1 MRSIARSVAG
11 VRTAANQKVA
21 DRSPRSGLLPLRF
34 DRHEL
39 AGGVADIGIMIP
51 LACGVAAAA
60 HLSLVTVFVCVA
72 VVYAVTALAFRI
84 PVPVQPMKAMAAA
97 IIALGLSASVVSAAG
112 LEIGLLFLLFAVTP
126 LARYLGRLF
135 PRAVVRGIQLAIGI
149 LLLKSALVMAGA
161 ANAFPGLRAAL
172 RVGGLTLTAGVIV
185 ALAIV
190 AFLLAGRERRRLPGS
205 LLVLGAGALVGVVLA
220 GADLTQ
226 LPPVPSGFQLPLLHL
241 PSLHDAWIALFAV
254 VLPQLP
260 LSLGNSVFATD
271 DVLRH
276 YYGSAARRV
285 TPASICLSLGLVNVA
300 SGLLGG
306 MALCHGSGGATAHY
320 RLGARTAAATLAAA
334 GLYGTLAAGAA
345 FGLSPLFV
353 PGAVLAGMLLFVG
366 AEHCLLLTDLTKV
379 DDIVCAVLIAVVSV
393 ATSDLAIGFLVG
405 WAAFALLRRTPL
417 HVMRLRWPALT
428 ARLAP
433 PPEPLDVKAS

>member
-1 MRSIARSVAG
+1 MRFFVRSVVDG
-11 VRTAANQKVA
+11 RAAATRQV
-21 DRSPRSGLLPLRF
+21 RSPCASLLPLRL

-51 LACGVAAAA
+51 LACGVAAVA

-72 VVYAVTALAFRI
+72 AVYAVTALTFRV

-135 PRAVVRGIQLAIGI
+135 PPAVVRGIQLAIGI
-149 LLLKSALVMAGA
+149 LLLKSALIMAGA
-161 ANAFPGLRAAL
+161 TGAFPGLDASFGI
-172 RVGGLTLTAGVIV
+172 GGLTLTAGVIV

-190 AFLLAGRERRRLPGS
+190 AFLLAGRERRRVPGS
-205 LLVLGAGALVGVVLA
+205 LLVLGAGAAAGIVLVATGVA
-220 GADLTQ
+220 Q
-226 LPPVPSGFQLPLLHL
+226 LPPIPSSAQLPLLHL

-271 DVLRH
+271 DVLHH

-300 SGLLGG
+300 AGLLGG

-320 RLGARTAAATLAAA
+320 RLGARTAGATLAAA
-334 GLYGTLAAGAA
+334 GLYATLAAGAA
-345 FGLSPLFV
+345 LGLSPLFV
-353 PGAVLAGMLLFVG
+353 PGAVLAGMLLYVG

-379 DDIVCAVLIAVVSV
+379 DDIACALLIALVAA
-393 ATSDLAIGFLVG
+393 ATSDLGIGFLVG
-405 WAAFALLRRTPL
+405 WAAFALLKRTPL
-417 HVMRLRWPALT
+417 HDMRLRWPALT

-433 PPEPLDVKAS
+433 PPEPLDVNVS

>member
-1 MRSIARSVAG
+1 MRSSARSIAG
-11 VRTAANQKVA
+11 VRPVA
-21 DRSPRSGLLPLRF
+21 KQAGRPPRSGLLPLRF

-72 VVYAVTALAFRI
+72 AVYAVTALAFRV
-84 PVPVQPMKAMAAA
+84 PVPVQPMKAMAAS
-97 IIALGLSASVVSAAG
+97 IIALGLSASVVSAAS
-112 LEIGLLFLLFAVTP
+112 LEIGLLFLLFALTP

-149 LLLKSALVMAGA
+149 LLIKSALVMAGA
-161 ANAFPGLRAAL
+161 ADALPGLRFGL
-172 RVGGLTLTAGVIV
+172 GLGGLTLTAGVIV

-190 AFLLAGRERRRLPGS
+190 VFLLAGRERQRLPGS
-205 LLVLGAGALVGVVLA
+205 LVVLGAGALVGVVLA
-220 GADLTQ
+220 GAAVSQ
-226 LPPVPSGFQLPLLHL
+226 LPAVPTSVGLPLQHL

-271 DVLRH
+271 DVLHH
-276 YYGSAARRV
+276 YYGRAARRV
-285 TPASICLSLGLVNVA
+285 KPASVCLSLGLVNVA
-300 SGLLGG
+300 AGLVGG

-320 RLGARTAAATLAAA
+320 RLGARTAGATLAAA
-334 GLYGTLAAGAA
+334 GLYASLAAAVA
-345 FGLSPLFV
+345 VGLSPLFI
-353 PGAVLAGMLLFVG
+353 PGAVLAGMLLYVG
-366 AEHCLLLTDLTKV
+366 AEHCLLLTDLTQV
-379 DDIVCAVLIAVVSV
+379 DDIVCAVLIAAV
-393 ATSDLAIGFLVG
+393 ALATNDLAVGFLVG

-417 HVMRLRWPALT
+417 HDMRLRWPALT

-433 PPEPLDVKAS
+433 RPEPLDVSAG

>member
-1 MRSIARSVAG
+1 MRFFARSVAG
-11 VRTAANQKVA
+11 VRSAATYA
-21 DRSPRSGLLPLRF
+21 DGSSRSGLLPLRF

-39 AGGVADIGIMIP
+39 AGGLADIGIMIP

-72 VVYAVTALAFRI
+72 VVYTVTALAFRV
-84 PVPVQPMKAMAAA
+84 PVPVQPMKAMAAS

-126 LARYLGRLF
+126 LARHLGRLF
-135 PRAVVRGIQLAIGI
+135 PPAVVRGIQLAIGI
-149 LLLKSALVMAGA
+149 LLLKSALIMAGA
-161 ANAFPGLRAAL
+161 ANAFPGLRVGL
-172 RVGGLTLTAGVIV
+172 NVGGLTLTAGVIV

-190 AFLLAGRERRRLPGS
+190 AFLLAGRSRQRLPGS
-205 LLVLGAGALVGVVLA
+205 LLVLGAGAVVGIVIA
-220 GADLTQ
+220 GTGIAQ
-226 LPPVPSGFQLPLLHL
+226 LPPIPLSSRLPLLHL

-271 DVLRH
+271 DVLHH
-276 YYGSAARRV
+276 YYGGAARRV
-285 TPASICLSLGLVNVA
+285 TPASICLSLGLINVA

-320 RLGARTAAATLAAA
+320 RLGARTAGATLAAA
-334 GLYGTLAAGAA
+334 GLYATLAAGAA
-345 FGLSPLFV
+345 LGLSPLFV
-353 PGAVLAGMLLFVG
+353 PGAVLAGMLLYVG
-366 AEHCLLLTDLTKV
+366 AEHCLLLTDLTQV
-379 DDIVCAVLIAVVSV
+379 DDIVCAMLIALVAA

-417 HVMRLRWPALT
+417 HDMRLRWPALT

-433 PPEPLDVKAS
+433 PPEPVDLEAS

>member
-1 MRSIARSVAG
+1 MRLFARSVVG
-11 VRTAANQKVA
+11 DRTASNQT
-21 DRSPRSGLLPLRF
+21 DRTLRSGLLPPRF

-60 HLSLVTVFVCVA
+60 HLGLVTVFVCVA

-84 PVPVQPMKAMAAA
+84 PVPVQPMKAMAAS

-112 LEIGLLFLLFAVTP
+112 IEIGLLFLLFALTP
-126 LARYLGRLF
+126 LPRYLGRLF

-149 LLLKSALVMAGA
+149 LLLESALLMAGA
-161 ANAFPGLRAAL
+161 ANALPGLR
-172 RVGGLTLTAGVIV
+172 VGVSVAGMTLTAGIIV
-185 ALAIV
+185 ALIIV

-205 LLVLGAGALVGVVLA
+205 LLVLGVGAVVGIVLA
-220 GADLTQ
+220 GAGVAQ
-226 LPPVPSGFQLPLLHL
+226 LPPIPSNVELPLLHL

-271 DVLRH
+271 DVLHH
-276 YYGSAARRV
+276 YYDGAARRV

-320 RLGARTAAATLAAA
+320 RLGARTAGATLAAA
-334 GLYGTLAAGAA
+334 GLYATLAVAVA

-366 AEHCLLLTDLTKV
+366 AEHCLLLTDLTKA
-379 DDIVCAVLIAVVSV
+379 DDIAGAVLIAAV
-393 ATSDLAIGFLVG
+393 ALATNNLAIGFLVG
-405 WAAFALLRRTPL
+405 WVAFALLRRTSL
-417 HVMRLRWPALT
+417 HDLRLRWPALS

-433 PPEPLDVKAS
+433 PPESLDLKAS

>member
-1 MRSIARSVAG
+1 
-11 VRTAANQKVA
+11 
-21 DRSPRSGLLPLRF
+21 
-34 DRHEL
+34 
-39 AGGVADIGIMIP
+39 MIP

-72 VVYAVTALAFRI
+72 TVYAATALAFRV
-84 PVPVQPMKAMAAA
+84 PVPVQPMKAMAAS

-112 LEIGLLFLLFAVTP
+112 LEIGLLFLLFALTP
-126 LARYLGRLF
+126 LTRHLGRLF
-135 PRAVVRGIQLAIGI
+135 PRAVVRGIQLAIGL
-149 LLLKSALVMAGA
+149 LLLKSALIMAGA
-161 ANAFPGLRAAL
+161 ANAFPGV
-172 RVGGLTLTAGVIV
+172 RVSLGLGGLTVTAGGIV
-185 ALAIV
+185 ALVIA

-220 GADLTQ
+220 SAGVAQ
-226 LPPVPSGFQLPLLHL
+226 LPAVPASAQLPFLHL

-271 DVLRH
+271 DVLHH

-285 TPASICLSLGLVNVA
+285 TPASICLSLGLVNLGA
-300 SGLLGG
+300 GLLGG

-320 RLGARTAAATLAAA
+320 RLGARTAGATLAAA
-334 GLYGTLAAGAA
+334 GLYAILAAGAA
-345 FGLSPLFV
+345 FGLSPLLV

-366 AEHCLLLTDLTKV
+366 AEHCLLLTDLTQI
-379 DDIVCAVLIAVVSV
+379 DDIACATLIAAV
-393 ATSDLAIGFLVG
+393 ALATNDLAIGFLVG
-405 WAAFALLRRTPL
+405 WVASAALKRTRL
-417 HVMRLRWPALT
+417 HDVGLRWPALT

-433 PPEPLDVKAS
+433 PPGHLDADAG

>member
-1 MRSIARSVAG
+1 MRIFARSVAG
-11 VRTAANQKVA
+11 GGSAANQKA
-21 DRSPRSGLLPLRF
+21 AARPLRSGLLPLRF

-72 VVYAVTALAFRI
+72 TVYAVTALAFRV
-84 PVPVQPMKAMAAA
+84 PVPVQPMKAMAAS

-135 PRAVVRGIQLAIGI
+135 PPAVVRGIQLAIGI
-149 LLLKSALVMAGA
+149 LLIKSALLMAGA
-161 ANAFPGLRAAL
+161 AGAFPSVHLSLG
-172 RVGGLTLTAGVIV
+172 VGGLTLTAGGLV
-185 ALAIV
+185 ALAIA
-190 AFLLAGRERRRLPGS
+190 AFLLAGRERRRVPGS
-205 LLVLGAGALVGVVLA
+205 LLVLGVGAVVGIVMAGAGVV
-220 GADLTQ
+220 Q
-226 LPPVPSGFQLPLLHL
+226 LPSIPSGFQLPLLHL

-320 RLGARTAAATLAAA
+320 RLGARTAGATLAAA
-334 GLYGTLAAGAA
+334 GLYATLAAGAA

-353 PGAVLAGMLLFVG
+353 PGAVLAGLLLFVG
-366 AEHCLLLTDLTKV
+366 AEHCLLLTDLTHA
-379 DDIVCAVLIAVVSV
+379 DDIVCAVLIAVVAV

-405 WAAFALLRRTPL
+405 WAAFALLTRTPL
-417 HVMRLRWPALT
+417 HDMRLRWPALT

>member
-1 MRSIARSVAG
+1 MRIFARSVVG
-11 VRTAANQKVA
+11 GGAAASQRRA
-21 DRSPRSGLLPLRF
+21 RPLRSGLLPLRF

-72 VVYAVTALAFRI
+72 TVYAVTALAFRV
-84 PVPVQPMKAMAAA
+84 PVPVQPMKAMAAS

-135 PRAVVRGIQLAIGI
+135 PPAVVRGIQLAIG
-149 LLLKSALVMAGA
+149 LLLIKSALVMAGA
-161 ANAFPGLRAAL
+161 ANGFPGLRVRL
-172 RVGGLTLTAGVIV
+172 DVGGLTLTAGIIV
-185 ALAIV
+185 ALGIV

-220 GADLTQ
+220 ITGVSH
-226 LPPVPSGFQLPLLHL
+226 LPPVPSSAQLPLLHL

-271 DVLRH
+271 DVLHH

-285 TPASICLSLGLVNVA
+285 TPTSICLSLGLVNVA

-320 RLGARTAAATLAAA
+320 RLGARTAGATLAAA
-334 GLYGTLAAGAA
+334 GLYATLAAGAA

-366 AEHCLLLTDLTKV
+366 AEHCLLLTDLAKV
-379 DDIVCAVLIAVVSV
+379 DDIVCAVLIAVVAV
-393 ATSDLAIGFLVG
+393 ATGDLAIGFLVG
-405 WAAFALLRRTPL
+405 WAAFALLKRTPL
-417 HVMRLRWPALT
+417 HDMRLRWPALT

-433 PPEPLDVKAS
+433 PPEPLDVKVT

>member
-1 MRSIARSVAG
+1 MRLFARSAVG
-11 VRTAANQKVA
+11 GRTAATHS
-21 DRSPRSGLLPLRF
+21 DRRPRSGLLPLRF

-51 LACGVAAAA
+51 LACGVAATA

-84 PVPVQPMKAMAAA
+84 PMPVQPMKAMAAA

-112 LEIGLLFLLFAVTP
+112 LEIGLLFLLFALTP

-149 LLLKSALVMAGA
+149 LLVKSALLMAGA
-161 ANAFPGLRAAL
+161 AGAFPSLHVSLGVR
-172 RVGGLTLTAGVIV
+172 GLTLTAGGIA
-185 ALAIV
+185 ALAIAV
-190 AFLLAGRERRRLPGS
+190 FLLARRERRRLPGS

-220 GADLTQ
+220 GAGLIE
-226 LPPVPSGFQLPLLHL
+226 LPPVPAGLQLPLLHL
-241 PSLHDAWIALFAV
+241 PGFHDAWIALFAV

-260 LSLGNSVFATD
+260 LSLGNSVFATE
-271 DVLRH
+271 DVLHH
-276 YYGSAARRV
+276 YYGRAARRV

-320 RLGARTAAATLAAA
+320 RLGARTAGATLSAA
-334 GLYGTLAAGAA
+334 GLYATLAAGAA
-345 FGLSPLFV
+345 FGLSPLLV

-379 DDIVCAVLIAVVSV
+379 DDIVCAVLIAAVAV

-405 WAAFALLRRTPL
+405 WAAFALLKRTPL
-417 HVMRLRWPALT
+417 HDMRLRWPALT

-433 PPEPLDVKAS
+433 PPESLDVKAS

>member
-1 MRSIARSVAG
+1 MRLFARSVAG
-11 VRTAANQKVA
+11 GRTAMTHA
-21 DRSPRSGLLPLRF
+21 DRSRRSGLLPLRV

-39 AGGVADIGIMIP
+39 GGGVADIGVMIP

-72 VVYAVTALAFRI
+72 AVYAVTALAFRI

-126 LARYLGRLF
+126 LARHLGRLF
-135 PRAVVRGIQLAIGI
+135 PPAVVRGIQLAIGI
-149 LLLKSALVMAGA
+149 LLIKAALVMAGA
-161 ANAFPGLRAAL
+161 AKAFPGLSA
-172 RVGGLTLTAGVIV
+172 RVGIGGLTLTAGVIV
-185 ALAIV
+185 ALVIV

-205 LLVLGAGALVGVVLA
+205 LLVLGAGAAVGIILA
-220 GADLTQ
+220 AAGVAQ
-226 LPPVPSGFQLPLLHL
+226 LPPIPLGVGLPLLHL
-241 PSLHDAWIALFAV
+241 PSLHAAWIALFAV

-271 DVLRH
+271 DVLHH

-320 RLGARTAAATLAAA
+320 RLGARTAGATLAAA
-334 GLYGTLAAGAA
+334 GLYATLAAGAA
-345 FGLSPLFV
+345 FGVSPLFV

-366 AEHCLLLTDLTKV
+366 AEHCLLLTDLTKA
-379 DDIVCAVLIAVVSV
+379 DDITCAVLIAAVAV
-393 ATSDLAIGFLVG
+393 ATNNLAIGFLVG
-405 WAAFALLRRTPL
+405 WAAFALLKRTPL
-417 HVMRLRWPALT
+417 HDLRLRWPALT

-433 PPEPLDVKAS
+433 PPESLDVKAS

>member
-1 MRSIARSVAG
+1 MRL
-11 VRTAANQKVA
+11 AAHSAA
-21 DRSPRSGLLPLRF
+21 DRPDAGAAAQRLTRKGILPLRF

-72 VVYAVTALAFRI
+72 TVYAATALAFRV
-84 PVPVQPMKAMAAA
+84 PVPVQPMKAMAAS

-112 LEIGLLFLLFAVTP
+112 LEIGLLFLLFALTP
-126 LARYLGRLF
+126 LTRHLGRLF
-135 PRAVVRGIQLAIGI
+135 PRAVVRGIQLAIGL
-149 LLLKSALVMAGA
+149 LLLKSALIMAGA
-161 ANAFPGLRAAL
+161 ANAFPGV
-172 RVGGLTLTAGVIV
+172 RVSLGLGGLTVTAGGIV
-185 ALAIV
+185 ALVIA

-220 GADLTQ
+220 SAGVAQ
-226 LPPVPSGFQLPLLHL
+226 LPAVPASAQLPFLHL

-271 DVLRH
+271 DVLHH

-285 TPASICLSLGLVNVA
+285 TPASICLSLGLVNLGA
-300 SGLLGG
+300 GLLGG

-320 RLGARTAAATLAAA
+320 RLGARTAGATLAAA
-334 GLYGTLAAGAA
+334 GLYAILAAGAA
-345 FGLSPLFV
+345 FGLSPLLV

-366 AEHCLLLTDLTKV
+366 AEHCLLLTDLTQI
-379 DDIVCAVLIAVVSV
+379 DDIACATLIAAV
-393 ATSDLAIGFLVG
+393 ALATNDLAIGFLVG
-405 WAAFALLRRTPL
+405 WVASAALKRTRL
-417 HVMRLRWPALT
+417 HDVGLRWPALT

-433 PPEPLDVKAS
+433 PPGHLDADAG

>member
-1 MRSIARSVAG
+1 MRFFARSV
-11 VRTAANQKVA
+11 VDDRAAATRQVGSSRA
-21 DRSPRSGLLPLRF
+21 GLLPVRF

-51 LACGVAAAA
+51 LACGVAAVA

-72 VVYAVTALAFRI
+72 AVYAVTALAFRV

-112 LEIGLLFLLFAVTP
+112 LEIGLLLLLFAVTP
-126 LARYLGRLF
+126 LARHLGRLF

-161 ANAFPGLRAAL
+161 ASAFPGLRVGL
-172 RVGGLTLTAGVIV
+172 SVGGLTLSAGVIV

-190 AFLLAGRERRRLPGS
+190 AFLLIGRERQRLPGS
-205 LLVLGAGALVGVVLA
+205 LLVLGAGAVVGIVLVGTGIA
-220 GADLTQ
+220 K
-226 LPPVPSGFQLPLLHL
+226 LPPVPASAQLPLLHL

-271 DVLRH
+271 DVLHH

-285 TPASICLSLGLVNVA
+285 TPASICLSLGLVNLA
-300 SGLLGG
+300 TGLLGG

-320 RLGARTAAATLAAA
+320 RLGARTAGATLAAA
-334 GLYGTLAAGAA
+334 GLYATLAAGAA
-345 FGLSPLFV
+345 FGLSPLFI

-366 AEHCLLLTDLTKV
+366 AEHCLLLTDLTNV
-379 DDIVCAVLIAVVSV
+379 DDIVCALLIALVAA

-405 WAAFALLRRTPL
+405 WAVFAVLKRTPL
-417 HVMRLRWPALT
+417 HNMRLRWPALT

-433 PPEPLDVKAS
+433 PPEPLDIHVS

>member
-1 MRSIARSVAG
+1 MRFFARSVAG
-11 VRTAANQKVA
+11 VRSAATYA
-21 DRSPRSGLLPLRF
+21 DGSSRSGLLPLRF

-39 AGGVADIGIMIP
+39 AGGLADIGIMIP

-72 VVYAVTALAFRI
+72 VVYAVTALAFRV
-84 PVPVQPMKAMAAA
+84 PVPVQPMKAMAAS

-126 LARYLGRLF
+126 LARHLGRLF
-135 PRAVVRGIQLAIGI
+135 PPAVVRGIQLAIGI
-149 LLLKSALVMAGA
+149 LLLKSALIMAGA
-161 ANAFPGLRAAL
+161 ANAFPGLRVGL
-172 RVGGLTLTAGVIV
+172 NVGGLTLTAGVIV

-190 AFLLAGRERRRLPGS
+190 AFLLAGRSRQRLPGS
-205 LLVLGAGALVGVVLA
+205 LLVLGAGAVVGIVIA
-220 GADLTQ
+220 GTGIAQ
-226 LPPVPSGFQLPLLHL
+226 LPPIPLSSRLPLLHL

-271 DVLRH
+271 DVLHH
-276 YYGSAARRV
+276 YYGGAARRV

-320 RLGARTAAATLAAA
+320 RLGARTAGATLAAA
-334 GLYGTLAAGAA
+334 GLYATLAAGAA
-345 FGLSPLFV
+345 LGLSPLFV
-353 PGAVLAGMLLFVG
+353 PGAVLAGMLLYVG
-366 AEHCLLLTDLTKV
+366 AEHCLLLTDLTQV
-379 DDIVCAVLIAVVSV
+379 DDIVCAMLIALVAA

-417 HVMRLRWPALT
+417 HDMRLRWPALT

-433 PPEPLDVKAS
+433 PPEPVDLEAS

>member
-1 MRSIARSVAG
+1 MRFFARSVVDG
-11 VRTAANQKVA
+11 RAAATQQI
-21 DRSPRSGLLPLRF
+21 RSPRAGLLPLRF

-72 VVYAVTALAFRI
+72 AVYAVTALAFRV

-135 PRAVVRGIQLAIGI
+135 PPAVVRGIQLAIGM
-149 LLLKSALVMAGA
+149 LLLKSALIMAGA
-161 ANAFPGLRAAL
+161 AGAFPGLGAGFGI
-172 RVGGLTLTAGVIV
+172 GGLTLTAGVIV

-205 LLVLGAGALVGVVLA
+205 LLVLGAGAVVGIVLVGSGVA
-220 GADLTQ
+220 Q
-226 LPPVPSGFQLPLLHL
+226 LPPIPSSAQLPLLHL

-271 DVLRH
+271 DVLHH
-276 YYGSAARRV
+276 YYGSAAHRV

-300 SGLLGG
+300 AGLLGG

-320 RLGARTAAATLAAA
+320 RLGARTAGATLAAA
-334 GLYGTLAAGAA
+334 GLYATLAAGAA

-353 PGAVLAGMLLFVG
+353 PGAVLAGMLLYVG
-366 AEHCLLLTDLTKV
+366 AEHCLLVTDLTKV
-379 DDIVCAVLIAVVSV
+379 DDIACALLIALVAA
-393 ATSDLAIGFLVG
+393 ATSDLALGFLVG
-405 WAAFALLRRTPL
+405 WAAFALLKRTPL
-417 HVMRLRWPALT
+417 HDMRLRWPALT

-433 PPEPLDVKAS
+433 PPESLDINVS

>member
-1 MRSIARSVAG
+1 MRFFARSVAG
-11 VRTAANQKVA
+11 VRSAATYA
-21 DRSPRSGLLPLRF
+21 DGSSRSGLLPLRF

-39 AGGVADIGIMIP
+39 AGGLADIGIMIP

-72 VVYAVTALAFRI
+72 VVYTVTALAFRV
-84 PVPVQPMKAMAAA
+84 PVPVQPMKAMAAS

-135 PRAVVRGIQLAIGI
+135 PPAVVRGIQLAIGI
-149 LLLKSALVMAGA
+149 LLLKSALIMAGA
-161 ANAFPGLRAAL
+161 ANAFPGLRVGL
-172 RVGGLTLTAGVIV
+172 NVGGLTLTAGVIV

-190 AFLLAGRERRRLPGS
+190 AFLLAGRSRQRLPGS
-205 LLVLGAGALVGVVLA
+205 LLVLGAGAVVGIVIA
-220 GADLTQ
+220 GTGIAQ
-226 LPPVPSGFQLPLLHL
+226 LPPIPLSSRLPLLHL

-271 DVLRH
+271 DVLHH
-276 YYGSAARRV
+276 YYGGAARRV

-320 RLGARTAAATLAAA
+320 RLGARTAGATLAAA
-334 GLYGTLAAGAA
+334 GLYATLAAGAA
-345 FGLSPLFV
+345 LGLSPLFV
-353 PGAVLAGMLLFVG
+353 PGAVLAGMLLYVG
-366 AEHCLLLTDLTKV
+366 AEHCLLLTDLTQV
-379 DDIVCAVLIAVVSV
+379 DDIVCAMLIALVAA

-417 HVMRLRWPALT
+417 HDMRLRWPALT

-433 PPEPLDVKAS
+433 PPEPVDLEAS

>member
-1 MRSIARSVAG
+1 MRLFARSVVG
-11 VRTAANQKVA
+11 GGTAANQTA
-21 DRSPRSGLLPLRF
+21 RPLRSALLPVRF

-39 AGGVADIGIMIP
+39 AGGVADVGIMIP

-72 VVYAVTALAFRI
+72 AVYAVTALAFRV
-84 PVPVQPMKAMAAA
+84 PVPVQPMKAMAAS

-112 LEIGLLFLLFAVTP
+112 LEIGLLFLLFGVTP
-126 LARYLGRLF
+126 LARHLGRLF
-135 PRAVVRGIQLAIGI
+135 PPAVVRGIQLAIGI
-149 LLLKSALVMAGA
+149 LLLRSALIMAGA
-161 ANAFPGLRAAL
+161 ANALPGLGAGIGS
-172 RVGGLTLTAGVIV
+172 GGLTLTAGVIV
-185 ALAIV
+185 ALVIV
-190 AFLLAGRERRRLPGS
+190 AFLFAGRERRRLPGS
-205 LLVLGAGALVGVVLA
+205 LLVLGVGALVGVVLA
-220 GADLTQ
+220 SAGVSH
-226 LPPVPSGFQLPLLHL
+226 LPAVPSSAQLPLLHL

-271 DVLRH
+271 DVLHH
-276 YYGSAARRV
+276 YYGSATRRV

-320 RLGARTAAATLAAA
+320 RLGARTAGATLAAA
-334 GLYGTLAAGAA
+334 GMYATLAAGAS

-366 AEHCLLLTDLTKV
+366 VEHCLLLTDLTKV
-379 DDIVCAVLIAVVSV
+379 DDIVCALLIALVAA

-405 WAAFALLRRTPL
+405 WASFAILRRTPL
-417 HVMRLRWPALT
+417 HAMRLRWPALT

-433 PPEPLDVKAS
+433 SPEPLDVKAS

>member
-1 MRSIARSVAG
+1 MRFFARSVAG
-11 VRTAANQKVA
+11 VRSAATYA
-21 DRSPRSGLLPLRF
+21 DGSSRSGLLPLRF

-39 AGGVADIGIMIP
+39 AGGLADIGIMIP

-72 VVYAVTALAFRI
+72 VVYTVTALAFRV
-84 PVPVQPMKAMAAA
+84 PVPVQPMKAMAAS

-126 LARYLGRLF
+126 LARHLGRLF
-135 PRAVVRGIQLAIGI
+135 PPAVVRGIQLAIGI
-149 LLLKSALVMAGA
+149 LLLKSALIMAGA
-161 ANAFPGLRAAL
+161 ANAFPGLRVGL
-172 RVGGLTLTAGVIV
+172 NVGGLTLTAGVIV

-190 AFLLAGRERRRLPGS
+190 AFLLAGRSRQRLPGS
-205 LLVLGAGALVGVVLA
+205 LLVLGAGAVVGIVIA
-220 GADLTQ
+220 GTGIAQ
-226 LPPVPSGFQLPLLHL
+226 LPPIPLSSRLPLLHL

-271 DVLRH
+271 DVLHH
-276 YYGSAARRV
+276 YYGGAARRV

-320 RLGARTAAATLAAA
+320 RLGARTAGATLAAA
-334 GLYGTLAAGAA
+334 GLYATLAAGAA
-345 FGLSPLFV
+345 LGLSPLFV
-353 PGAVLAGMLLFVG
+353 PGAVLAGMLLYVG
-366 AEHCLLLTDLTKV
+366 AEHCLLLTDLTQV
-379 DDIVCAVLIAVVSV
+379 DDIVCAMLIALVAA

-417 HVMRLRWPALT
+417 HDMRLRWPALT

-433 PPEPLDVKAS
+433 PPEPVDLEAS

>member
-1 MRSIARSVAG
+1 MGLFARSVVG
-11 VRTAANQKVA
+11 DGSAANQKVA
-21 DRSPRSGLLPLRF
+21 ARQLRSGLLPLRF

-60 HLSLVTVFVCVA
+60 HLSLVTVFVSVA
-72 VVYAVTALAFRI
+72 VVYAVTALAFRV
-84 PVPVQPMKAMAAA
+84 PVPVQPMKAMAAS

-135 PRAVVRGIQLAIGI
+135 PPAVVRGIQLAIGI
-149 LLLKSALVMAGA
+149 LLIKSALVMAAA
-161 ANAFPGLRAAL
+161 ANGLPGP
-172 RVGGLTLTAGVIV
+172 RVGLDVGGFTLTAGVIV
-185 ALAIV
+185 AVVIV

-205 LLVLGAGALVGVVLA
+205 LLVLGAGALAGIVLA
-220 GADLTQ
+220 IAGVLQ
-226 LPPVPSGFQLPLLHL
+226 LPAVPSSAQLPLLHL

-320 RLGARTAAATLAAA
+320 RLGARTAGATLAAA
-334 GLYGTLAAGAA
+334 GLYATLAAGAA

-353 PGAVLAGMLLFVG
+353 PGAVLAGLLLFVG
-366 AEHCLLLTDLTKV
+366 AEHCLLLTDLTKA
-379 DDIVCAVLIAVVSV
+379 DDIVCAVLIAVVAV

-405 WAAFALLRRTPL
+405 WTAFALLRRTPL
-417 HVMRLRWPALT
+417 HDMRLRWPALT

>member
-1 MRSIARSVAG
+1 
-11 VRTAANQKVA
+11 
-21 DRSPRSGLLPLRF
+21 
-34 DRHEL
+34 
-39 AGGVADIGIMIP
+39 VADIGIMIP

-72 VVYAVTALAFRI
+72 TVYAVTALGFRV

-97 IIALGLSASVVSAAG
+97 IIALGLSGSVVSAAG

-135 PRAVVRGIQLAIGI
+135 PRAVVRGIQLAIG
-149 LLLKSALVMAGA
+149 LLLLRSALVMAGA
-161 ANAFPGLRAAL
+161 EDALPGLRAGVS
-172 RVGGLTLTAGVIV
+172 VGGLTLAAGVIV
-185 ALAIV
+185 ALSIV

-205 LLVLGAGALVGVVLA
+205 LLVLGVGAVIGIVLA
-220 GADLTQ
+220 AAGVAQ
-226 LPPVPSGFQLPLLHL
+226 LPPISSSAQLPFLHL

-271 DVLRH
+271 DVLHH
-276 YYGSAARRV
+276 YYGDAARRV
-285 TPASICLSLGLVNVA
+285 TPPSICLSLGLVNVA

-320 RLGARTAAATLAAA
+320 RLGARTAGATLAAA
-334 GLYGTLAAGAA
+334 GLYATLAAGAA

-366 AEHCLLLTDLTKV
+366 AEHCLLLTDLTKA
-379 DDIVCAVLIAVVSV
+379 DDIVCAVLIATVAV
-393 ATSDLAIGFLVG
+393 ATNDLAIGFVVG
-405 WAAFALLRRTPL
+405 WGACAALKRTRL
-417 HVMRLRWPALT
+417 HDVALRWPALT

-433 PPEPLDVKAS
+433 APGPLDANAS

>member
-1 MRSIARSVAG
+1 MRFFARSVVDG
-11 VRTAANQKVA
+11 HAAATQHA
-21 DRSPRSGLLPLRF
+21 RSPRASLLPLRF

-51 LACGVAAAA
+51 LACGVAAVA

-72 VVYAVTALAFRI
+72 AVYAVTALAFRV

-126 LARYLGRLF
+126 LARHLGRLF
-135 PRAVVRGIQLAIGI
+135 PPAVVRGIQLAIGI
-149 LLLKSALVMAGA
+149 LLLKSALIMAGA
-161 ANAFPGLRAAL
+161 ASAFPGLSAGLSVA
-172 RVGGLTLTAGVIV
+172 GLTLSASVIV

-205 LLVLGAGALVGVVLA
+205 LLVLGAGACVGLVLVA
-220 GADLTQ
+220 SGASQ
-226 LPPVPSGFQLPLLHL
+226 LPPIPSSAQLPLLHL
-241 PSLHDAWIALFAV
+241 PSLRDAWIALFAV

-271 DVLRH
+271 DVLHH

-300 SGLLGG
+300 AGLLGG
-306 MALCHGSGGATAHY
+306 MPLCHGSGGATAHY
-320 RLGARTAAATLAAA
+320 RLGARTAGATLAAA
-334 GLYGTLAAGAA
+334 GLYATIAAGAA
-345 FGLSPLFV
+345 LGLSPLFI

-366 AEHCLLLTDLTKV
+366 AEHCLLLTDLTTV
-379 DDIVCAVLIAVVSV
+379 DDIVCALLIALVAV

-405 WAAFALLRRTPL
+405 WAAFAVLKRTPL
-417 HVMRLRWPALT
+417 HDMRLRWPALT

-433 PPEPLDVKAS
+433 RPEPLDAKVS

>member
-1 MRSIARSVAG
+1 MRLFARSVVG
-11 VRTAANQKVA
+11 GRTAANQTARPV
-21 DRSPRSGLLPLRF
+21 RCRLLPPRL

-72 VVYAVTALAFRI
+72 AVYAVTALAFRV

-126 LARYLGRLF
+126 LARHLGRLF
-135 PRAVVRGIQLAIGI
+135 PPAVVRGIQLAIGI
-149 LLLKSALVMAGA
+149 LLLKSALIMAGA
-161 ANAFPGLRAAL
+161 TDSLPGLGAG
-172 RVGGLTLTAGVIV
+172 VGSGGLTLTGGVIV
-185 ALAIV
+185 ALVIV

-205 LLVLGAGALVGVVLA
+205 LLVLGVGALIGVVLA
-220 GADLTQ
+220 VAGVSH
-226 LPPVPSGFQLPLLHL
+226 LPAVPSSAPLPLLHL

-271 DVLRH
+271 DVLHH

-320 RLGARTAAATLAAA
+320 RLGARTAGATLAAA
-334 GLYGTLAAGAA
+334 GLYATLAAGASL
-345 FGLSPLFV
+345 GLSPLFI

-366 AEHCLLLTDLTKV
+366 VEHCLLLTDLTKV
-379 DDIVCAVLIAVVSV
+379 DDIVCALLIALVAA

-405 WAAFALLRRTPL
+405 WAAFVLLKRTPL
-417 HVMRLRWPALT
+417 HDMRLRWPALT

-433 PPEPLDVKAS
+433 PPEPLDIKMS

>member
-1 MRSIARSVAG
+1 MRFFARSVVDG
-11 VRTAANQKVA
+11 HAAATRQV
-21 DRSPRSGLLPLRF
+21 RSPRAGLLPLRF

-51 LACGVAAAA
+51 LACGVAAVA

-72 VVYAVTALAFRI
+72 AVYAVTALAFRV

-126 LARYLGRLF
+126 LARHLGRLF
-135 PRAVVRGIQLAIGI
+135 PPAVVRGIQLAIGI
-149 LLLKSALVMAGA
+149 LLLKSALIMAGA
-161 ANAFPGLRAAL
+161 ASAFPGLDAGFGI
-172 RVGGLTLTAGVIV
+172 GGLTLTAGVIV

-205 LLVLGAGALVGVVLA
+205 LLVLGVGAVVGLVLVGSGIA
-220 GADLTQ
+220 Q
-226 LPPVPSGFQLPLLHL
+226 LPPIPSSAQLPLLHL

-271 DVLRH
+271 DVLHH

-300 SGLLGG
+300 AGLLGG

-320 RLGARTAAATLAAA
+320 RLGARTAGATLAAA
-334 GLYGTLAAGAA
+334 GLYATLAAGAA

-353 PGAVLAGMLLFVG
+353 PGAVLAGMLLYVG

-379 DDIVCAVLIAVVSV
+379 DDIACALLIALVAA

-405 WAAFALLRRTPL
+405 WAAFALLKRTPL
-417 HVMRLRWPALT
+417 HDMRLRWPALT

-433 PPEPLDVKAS
+433 PPEPLDVKVS

>member
-1 MRSIARSVAG
+1 MRLFARSVAG
-11 VRTAANQKVA
+11 GGAAANQQA
-21 DRSPRSGLLPLRF
+21 AARQLRSGLLPLRF

-72 VVYAVTALAFRI
+72 VVYAVTALAFRV
-84 PVPVQPMKAMAAA
+84 PVPVQPMKAMAAS

-135 PRAVVRGIQLAIGI
+135 PPAVVRGIQLAIGI
-149 LLLKSALVMAGA
+149 LLVKAALAMAGSSS
-161 ANAFPGLRAAL
+161 AFPGLSARIGS
-172 RVGGLTLTAGVIV
+172 GGLTLTAGVIV
-185 ALAIV
+185 AVAIV

-205 LLVLGAGALVGVVLA
+205 LLVLGVGAVVGIVLA
-220 GADLTQ
+220 GAGLAQ

-241 PSLHDAWIALFAV
+241 PSLHDAWLALFAV

-271 DVLRH
+271 DVLHH

-320 RLGARTAAATLAAA
+320 RLGARTAGATLAAA
-334 GLYGTLAAGAA
+334 GLYATLAAGAA
-345 FGLSPLFV
+345 LGLSPLFV

-366 AEHCLLLTDLTKV
+366 AEHCLLLTDLTEV
-379 DDIVCAVLIAVVSV
+379 DDIVCAVLIAVVAV

-417 HVMRLRWPALT
+417 HDMRLRWPALT

-433 PPEPLDVKAS
+433 RPAPIEANAG